1 MVHVYYLEKPRAL
14 LRSNVTCATSRSF
27 MLKCMLMASPPLS
40 CIWMLVRDHLK
51 NFNDASLIP
60 SGHVTD
66 KSKASMMGE
75 MDLLLYKTEQ
85 RKETKEGDD
94 ARMTA
99 HSQDGLMD
107 SPFLASWNID
117 SGRPR
122 LAGNSGNMR
131 EGEMGEKRRS
141 ANIRQLNR
149 TI

>member
-1 MVHVYYLEKPRAL
+1 
-14 LRSNVTCATSRSF
+14 

-60 SGHVTD
+60 SGQQHVTD
-66 KSKASMMGE
+66 KSRD

-141 ANIRQLNR
+141 ANSRQMNR